1 MLNARRHS
9 LLKNRR
15 SSFIMVSSHY
25 SQQMRSILV
34 ISLLVPLG
42 LAGAASAQTTQI
54 ASPSVADAPAAYY
67 FMLGRHLEDAD
78 KVQDA
83 IAAHKKAI
91 EIEPQS
97 AELRAELAALY
108 ARQDRAREALE
119 TAEAALQR
127 DPTNREANRVV
138 GSVYAALSEQ
148 RRPFRPGDDPAQ
160 YAQKALAALEK
171 SRRENGFDINLEL
184 MLGRLYL
191 NARDYGKAVASLRR
205 VVEDQPG
212 YPEAGMLLAAAQDAS
227 GNPDAAIATLETTVE
242 FSPTFSRG
250 HVRLAELYDQQ
261 RRYKDA
267 ANAYARAAATNSRLD
282 VTARQAAALINAG
295 TPGEARALLE
305 PAARKTP
312 PDAAVLYMLTQAQ
325 RQLKDFDAATATAQQ
340 LKAAYPDDPRAA
352 YLGAQLLQDRG
363 RTAEA
368 ITAFQDL
375 IKRTPQDAGLVYE
388 YAGLLEKAGR
398 LPDAERAL
406 RELLTKDPL
415 DANALNSLGY
425 MLADH
430 GQRLDEAVDLVQRA
444 LKVEPGNPSFLDSL
458 GWAYYQQGRV
468 DLADAPLTQAAEQ
481 LPSSSTIQD
490 HLGDLRF
497 RQQRYADAVAAWER
511 SLAGDGES
519 IDRSKVEKKVRDAR
533 ARVRR

>member
-1 MLNARRHS
+1 
-9 LLKNRR
+9 
-15 SSFIMVSSHY
+15 
-25 SQQMRSILV
+25 MRSILPA
-34 ISLLVPLG
+34 ITLMLFS
-42 LAGAASAQTTQI
+42 AAAAAAQAPQGPSA
-54 ASPSVADAPAAYY
+54 PVAEAPATYY

-78 KVQDA
+78 KIADA

-91 EIEPQS
+91 EIEPAS

-119 TAEAALQR
+119 AADAALQR
-127 DPTNREANRVV
+127 DPANREANRVF
-138 GSVYAALSEQ
+138 GSIYAALSEQ

-160 YAQKALAALEK
+160 YPAKAIAALEK
-171 SRRENGFDINLEL
+171 SRRESGLDVNLEL

-191 NARDYGKAVASLRR
+191 LTRDYDKAISALQR
-205 VVEDQPG
+205 VVDDQPE
-212 YPEAGMLLAAAQDAS
+212 YPEAAMLLSGAQEAS
-227 GNPDAAIATLETTVE
+227 GHMPDAIETLEGAVE
-242 FSPTFSRG
+242 ANPTFARG
-250 HVRLAELYDQQ
+250 QVHLAELYEQQ

-267 ANAYARAAATNSRLD
+267 ADAYARAAAANARID
-282 VTARQAAALINAG
+282 VIPKQAAALINAG
-295 TPGEARALLE
+295 KAAEARTLLE
-305 PAARKTP
+305 QAVKKKTP
-312 PDAAVLYMLTQAQ
+312 PDAGVLYMLTQAQ
-325 RQLKDFDAATATAQQ
+325 RQSKDFDAAAATAQQ

-352 YLGAQLLQDRG
+352 YLNAQLLQDRG

-368 ITAFQDL
+368 ITALQDL
-375 IKRTPQDAGLVYE
+375 IKRAPQDGPLVYE

-406 RELLTKDPL
+406 RDLLSKDPL

-425 MLADH
+425 LLADH
-430 GQRLDEAVDLVQRA
+430 GQRLDEAVDLLQRA

-458 GWAYYQQGRV
+458 GWAYFQQGRI
-468 DLADAPLTQAAEQ
+468 DLADSPLTQAAEQ
-481 LPSSSTIQD
+481 LPSSSTVQD

-497 RQQRYADAVAAWER
+497 KQQRYADAVAAWDR

-533 ARVRR
+533 ARVKR